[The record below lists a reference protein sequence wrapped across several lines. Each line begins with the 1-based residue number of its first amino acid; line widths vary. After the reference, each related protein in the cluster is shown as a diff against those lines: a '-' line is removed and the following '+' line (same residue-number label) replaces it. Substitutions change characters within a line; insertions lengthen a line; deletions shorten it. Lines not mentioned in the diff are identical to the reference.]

1 MFKKVKYMINYLI
14 KADIVFV
21 NSEDT
26 YDLAKKKQCFL
37 LIQSWTYTHETL
49 GRNTET
55 KMSLIGQ

>member
-1 MFKKVKYMINYLI
+1 MVNKVKYMINYLI
-14 KADIVFV
+14 KAYVAFV

-26 YDLAKKKQCFL
+26 WLSKKKQCFL

-55 KMSLIGQ
+55 KKSLIG